1 MDPLILLTK
10 AYEEGKIENRLYKNI
25 LERFRYVKDG
35 ITRIEKAS
43 KILYPEYY
51 IEPALVTSR
60 SNNEQG
66 ILFAR
71 TIPLVI
77 DNRVRIVIEITAPL
91 IIFGLKGTIHAI
103 LAHEFLHYLEF
114 ISRIIRMDII
124 SDEIS
129 YTLFESKYLDTERL
143 LDARTVFNDRA
154 LIRLLERKMNGELN
168 DERLKR
174 KSIELWLGKGYPI
187 KIIQIEDNITRLPI
201 DAIVNTPIDE
211 GLESKIKDILTRMK
225 TRRKKG

>member
-10 AYEEGKIENRLYKNI
+10 AYEEEKIEKRLYKNI
-25 LERFRYVKDG
+25 LKRFRYVKDG

-51 IEPALVTSR
+51 VEPALVTTR

-91 IIFGLKGTIHAI
+91 IVFGLKGTIHAI

-114 ISRIIRMDII
+114 VSRIIRMNII

-143 LDARTVFNDRA
+143 LDAKMVFNDRA
-154 LIRLLERKMNGELN
+154 LIRLLERKINGELN
-168 DERLKR
+168 DERLER

-187 KIIQIEDNITRLPI
+187 KIIQIEDNITRLSM

-211 GLESKIKDILTRMK
+211 ELESKIKDILTRMK
-225 TRRKKG
+225 IRRKKG